1 MGNPTLLLF
10 GEQIE
15 SVKAEIEGIELHIL
29 SIKEEDVGEQL
40 SREIALLRG
49 IEGRYRDLLAA
60 LEAAVNSLK
69 PVN

>member
-1 MGNPTLLLF
+1 MRNPTLLLF

-29 SIKEEDVGEQL
+29 SIKEEGAGEQL
-40 SREIALLRG
+40 SREIGLLRC

-60 LEAAVNSLK
+60 LEAAANSLK